1 MIKENQKHFNRLHVV
16 IDALVILVS
25 YLLALA
31 IKFRILSMVQ
41 ENIGVLPMR
50 IYLGAMILAVP
61 VYLVLYSVFNLYTPK
76 RVQGRRLELWNI
88 IKANTVGIAIWL
100 GVLYLIKM
108 IDFSRHVLLLFY
120 IINIVLETLVR
131 NLIRYFLRRMRSR
144 GYNLKH
150 ILLVGYSRAAEEYIE
165 RILANPQWGYFG

>member
-61 VYLVLYSVFNLYTPK
+61 VYLVLYSVFNLYTPNES
-76 RVQGRRLELWNI
+76 REEGWNF
-88 IKANTVGIAIWL
+88 GIL
-100 GVLYLIKM
+100 
-108 IDFSRHVLLLFY
+108 
-120 IINIVLETLVR
+120 
-131 NLIRYFLRRMRSR
+131 
-144 GYNLKH
+144 
-150 ILLVGYSRAAEEYIE
+150 
-165 RILANPQWGYFG
+165 